1 MLKLLQTSAMEL
13 RQILVFIWTKILS
26 LDKVCTLVWSLVKF
40 RCIVRIRCLTCILF
54 LKWQSCQ
61 VDLVKDGGH
70 TYFIRFLDSLDA
82 YPEQRAMAAFIL
94 AVIVDGHRTG
104 QEACIHACLID
115 VCLRHLQP
123 ENPHDAQTEP
133 LLLQWLCLCLGKLW
147 EDFAEAQLLGLQ
159 SNAPEILIYLLSEP
173 QPEVQCL
180 HISSVLSFAS
190 FTIYLL
196 NIWSCQ
202 VRASA
207 VFALGN
213 LLDMGSTSSNGADD
227 DSDDDEKVKAK
238 INVVRSLLQVS
249 SDCSPLVRCE
259 IAIGMCISKKYIIF
273 CRAPFYC
280 VEHRIFF

>member
-1 MLKLLQTSAMEL
+1 VLKLLQTSAMEL

-26 LDKVCTLVWSLVKF
+26 LDKVCTLVWSFVKF

-159 SNAPEILIYLLSEP
+159 SNAPEILIYLLSAMFSNRLVGP
-173 QPEVQCL
+173 G
-180 HISSVLSFAS
+180 
-190 FTIYLL
+190 
-196 NIWSCQ
+196 
-202 VRASA
+202 R
-207 VFALGN
+207 LGT
-213 LLDMGSTSSNGADD
+213 DQA
-227 DSDDDEKVKAK
+227 
-238 INVVRSLLQVS
+238 INR
-249 SDCSPLVRCE
+249 D
-259 IAIGMCISKKYIIF
+259 
-273 CRAPFYC
+273 
-280 VEHRIFF
+280 

>member
-1 MLKLLQTSAMEL
+1 MEL

-40 RCIVRIRCLTCILF
+40 LCTVRIRYLTYILF
-54 LKWQSCQ
+54 PKWQSCQ
-61 VDLVKDGGH
+61 LDLVKDGGH
-70 TYFIRFLDSLDA
+70 AYFIRFLDSLDA
-82 YPEQRAMAAFIL
+82 YPEQRAMAAFVL
-94 AVIVDGHRTG
+94 AVIVDGHRKG
-104 QEACIHACLID
+104 QEACIHPCLID

-196 NIWSCQ
+196 NIWYCQ

-213 LLDMGSTSSNGADD
+213 LLDMGSTSSNGVDD
-227 DSDDDEKVKAK
+227 DSDDDEKVKAE

-249 SDCSPLVRCE
+249 SDGSPLVRCE
-259 IAIGMCISKKYIIF
+259 VAIGMCIRKMNIF

-280 VEHRIFF
+280 VEL